1 MSKYVKGDT
10 RVRSLC
16 RWKCA
21 YCGEKYVTMAVIFAS
36 ASQVYGPLGN
46 TREEASAKV
55 KVAIEKEIAKSI
67 CKVNE
72 KRIVPKNVIISGK
85 CDKCGQLQPW
95 KAGNIYRAIRIAISI
110 IISISVGWLWFYYLG
125 SYVED
130 EFLYAVGF
138 FVGILV
144 VFLSVSG
151 VSEGVKWLIEHTLLK
166 KSGAV
171 KAECYP
177 VLIGPLKK

>member
-1 MSKYVKGDT
+1 MSKYVRGDT

-21 YCGEKYVTMAVIFAS
+21 YCGEKYVTMAVITAS

-46 TREEASAKV
+46 SREEASAKV

-67 CKVNE
+67 RKVNE
-72 KRIVPKNVIISGK
+72 KHIVPKNVIIPGK

-95 KAGNIYRAIRIAISI
+95 EARYIFRSIRIAISI
-110 IISISVGWLWFYYLG
+110 IISISVGWLWFWFLE

-130 EFLYAVGF
+130 ELLWEVGL
-138 FVGILV
+138 FVWISI

-171 KAECYP
+171 KDECYP
-177 VLIGPLKK
+177 ELIGPVK